1 MNQNLTKLGVQL
13 ADIWKQLGAAQRL
26 SVIVATMG
34 VLVGF
39 GGLAFWTSRVDYAL
53 LYGRLSDTESS
64 RVVAAL
70 DEAKVPYRIGLGGS
84 SISVPT
90 DKVHI
95 MRMQLAGKGIPRGDG
110 VGFEI
115 FDKPN
120 FGISDFVQ
128 RANYV
133 RAVQGELARTIAQLD
148 EIDAARVMIVVP
160 ENRLL
165 IDKDRRPTASV
176 FVRVRGNS
184 QLPQQSI
191 NAIRFIVANAVEG
204 LQANSVVVVDNM
216 GNVLSENVENDSLV
230 GVTTTQL
237 AARRNLEQYLAKK
250 AEGMLEKVLGSGQ
263 ALVRVAAEINY
274 DTVSRTEEK
283 FDPDGQVVRTQTKT
297 EDDNDT
303 TSATAAVPAGIGGN
317 IPEPTNSVATA
328 SPVTTTRNKKSVGTT
343 EYEINKSTSNIMQF
357 AGGIKRL
364 SVAVTVAARYEGTG
378 ASRKMVARSS
388 EELEKLRRVVQS
400 ALGIDQGNASERNDQ
415 ITLEELTFNDQL
427 PGDMAE
433 KLDRQE
439 RNEFWMNLGK
449 SALYP
454 LFAMVFLGLLLW
466 QLKRTSLDEIPIGI
480 PIDQINIAQPTNGN
494 GSVNGNGHG
503 KSFSLIKD
511 TIPGVVTVEVLNQ
524 LIKENPDNMTQAIRS
539 WMTREKP
546 EQN

>member
-1 MNQNLTKLGVQL
+1 M
-13 ADIWKQLGAAQRL
+13 
-26 SVIVATMG
+26 
-34 VLVGF
+34 
-39 GGLAFWTSRVDYAL
+39 
-53 LYGRLSDTESS
+53 
-64 RVVAAL
+64 
-70 DEAKVPYRIGLGGS
+70 
-84 SISVPT
+84 
-90 DKVHI
+90 
-95 MRMQLAGKGIPRGDG
+95 
-110 VGFEI
+110 
-115 FDKPN
+115 
-120 FGISDFVQ
+120 
-128 RANYV
+128 
-133 RAVQGELARTIAQLD
+133 
-148 EIDAARVMIVVP
+148 
-160 ENRLL
+160 
-165 IDKDRRPTASV
+165 
-176 FVRVRGNS
+176 
-184 QLPQQSI
+184 
-191 NAIRFIVANAVEG
+191 
-204 LQANSVVVVDNM
+204 
-216 GNVLSENVENDSLV
+216 
-230 GVTTTQL
+230 TTTQL